1 MKEKSRYKSINT
13 DRTRGASLPGWSLLK
28 AEEVAEIL
36 KVSPSTVYEW
46 RRTGQLPGVQMG
58 TSVRFTRADVEAF
71 VRDRRGTSGRR
82 CFQ

>member
-1 MKEKSRYKSINT
+1 MKDKSSYMSINT
-13 DRTRGASLPGWSLLK
+13 DRSKSDSLPGWSLLK

-36 KVSPSTVYEW
+36 KVSLSTVYEW
-46 RRTGQLPGVQMG
+46 RRIGELPGVQMG

-71 VRDRRGTSGRR
+71 VRDRRGASGRR